1 MVQKLKEGLKKNA
14 AVLNLYE
21 NVFGNVHAAGRM
33 VRRELK
39 IIRTRISVQ
48 TKHHYGDCNKD
59 KTFFIISCDGE
70 AMGLY
75 SMIFYMLPFMEYAK
89 KKKYI
94 PVIDI
99 TKSYLP
105 AVQDKEK
112 TGLENAW
119 EYYYEQPDSR
129 YTLEEVYRSRNVIV
143 MFDGAFRVRMPA
155 WNAMFPT
162 TDSELRRWNDT
173 IRSCVRLNEDMR
185 GRLEREKGRIF
196 KEGRKILGVGIRAG
210 LRAGMLR
217 NLALYNAHPVQP
229 TCEELL
235 GIVADKLKE
244 WNCDGIFLSCDDRE
258 YSDKFISYF
267 GEICYCIDRKLKHLF
282 KDGDLVTDASE
293 RLSELT
299 GSTLKSRTEEYVTEV
314 YLLSECDCLYSCIGG
329 GSQFA
334 YFVNGGR
341 YEHVEVYDKG
351 LYQGLGK

>member
-1 MVQKLKEGLKKNA
+1 MKMSLGM
-14 AVLNLYE
+14 YM
-21 NVFGNVHAAGRM
+21 RR

-244 WNCDGIFLSCDDRE
+244 WNCDGIFLSCDDR
-258 YSDKFISYF
+258 
-267 GEICYCIDRKLKHLF
+267 CA
-282 KDGDLVTDASE
+282 T
-293 RLSELT
+293 
-299 GSTLKSRTEEYVTEV
+299 
-314 YLLSECDCLYSCIGG
+314 
-329 GSQFA
+329 
-334 YFVNGGR
+334 
-341 YEHVEVYDKG
+341 
-351 LYQGLGK
+351 